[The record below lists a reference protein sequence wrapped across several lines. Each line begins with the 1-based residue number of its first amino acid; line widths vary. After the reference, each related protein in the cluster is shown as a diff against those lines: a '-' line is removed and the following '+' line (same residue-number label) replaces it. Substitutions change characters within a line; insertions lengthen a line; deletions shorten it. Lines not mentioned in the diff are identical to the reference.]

1 MDNDIK
7 KSIELEKE
15 DYILAT
21 ACGVISGMIDA
32 VFVGNPSN
40 SILLNAT
47 DKMADQFVI
56 KAAQFFWKN
65 DKRPRGKQKKMPTEL
80 SNAIGYLERAF
91 PVNYDARYAKDLN
104 ISGDSLKHMSSSNH
118 HLMSLA
124 HSPDLIGLVFSIIDQ
139 FNSEGTASFWDKGK
153 VIHVVPSK
161 TSNNPYPYFYG
172 SDNTAKLYCG
182 FVNWIGHLASD
193 LVGSSSTRQPGKTG
207 RGSGIAMPFYTLVE
221 SCDWGSL
228 NGESFA
234 QTMTKVFEEGYDFRF
249 GIATAIPVAI
259 SELLTRAV
267 WTIRQKFFKKL
278 DWKESL
284 PSAKNGDFRLFL
296 LMSSTAFEVVDCAD
310 ATIHAVN
317 IKSGVE
323 MNWVGFFT
331 NVNFIGVTRLSGLVL
346 RECTIR
352 IGSMVASDSGEY
364 AQRVAELIPP
374 DAEKQVMLMSE
385 TIRSYFEYLDY
396 KSKLVESLKEC
407 KEAKEQRIKIEKE
420 VEESIARIVNCRE
433 EMRLQAEAYFEE
445 YLLTVDE
452 AMGLIDEGIIT
463 NDSDSFIEG
472 NNLIQ
477 SQFGRESQFSSQEEF
492 DDLMNSDD
500 DFRF

>member
-1 MDNDIK
+1 
-7 KSIELEKE
+7 
-15 DYILAT
+15 
-21 ACGVISGMIDA
+21 
-32 VFVGNPSN
+32 
-40 SILLNAT
+40 
-47 DKMADQFVI
+47 MAI
-56 KAAQFFWKN
+56 N
-65 DKRPRGKQKKMPTEL
+65 
-80 SNAIGYLERAF
+80 
-91 PVNYDARYAKDLN
+91 
-104 ISGDSLKHMSSSNH
+104 
-118 HLMSLA
+118 
-124 HSPDLIGLVFSIIDQ
+124 
-139 FNSEGTASFWDKGK
+139 
-153 VIHVVPSK
+153 
-161 TSNNPYPYFYG
+161 
-172 SDNTAKLYCG
+172 
-182 FVNWIGHLASD
+182 
-193 LVGSSSTRQPGKTG
+193 
-207 RGSGIAMPFYTLVE
+207 
-221 SCDWGSL
+221 
-228 NGESFA
+228 
-234 QTMTKVFEEGYDFRF
+234 
-249 GIATAIPVAI
+249 
-259 SELLTRAV
+259 ELLTRAV
-267 WTIRQKFFKKL
+267 WTIKQKFFKKL

-364 AQRVAELIPP
+364 AQKVAELIPP
-374 DAEKQVMLMSE
+374 DAEKQVMIMSE

-396 KSKLVESLKEC
+396 KSKLVESLKEY
-407 KEAKEQRIKIEKE
+407 KEAKEQRIRIEKE

-433 EMRLQAEAYFEE
+433 EMRLQTEAYFEE